1 MQNIIGDELQISD
14 KEYQMKTGKILV
26 VGGYGYV
33 GRTICTVL
41 ANQFPGRVIAAGRD
55 IRKAEKLSQETGSKV
70 LPFALD
76 VFDPDADID
85 KALEGVSLVIMC
97 LDQPGT
103 RIVEQIIRRGIDYI
117 DITAA
122 SGFLSALDQFD
133 EPAKESGSSVVL
145 SVGLEPGLTN
155 LLAAYAAK
163 ALDIVHHIDI
173 FVMLGMGDAHG
184 DAAIRWTLENI
195 NTDFTVLEKGIEKS
209 VRSLEDAKRTRLP
222 EIGERTAYRFDF
234 PDQHSL
240 PKTLGVD
247 SLSSRLCF
255 DIESV
260 TNTFAALKTLGILRI
275 LYHRRAMDIVVK
287 LLKSLRFGTDLFVL
301 KVEASGRKKGEDMR
315 IDAAIRG
322 AGEAQQTGL
331 VAAEVARRLY
341 SDGCPAGVFH
351 IEQLFEPQEFIHSID
366 GITFLPGVEQ

>member
-1 MQNIIGDELQISD
+1 
-14 KEYQMKTGKILV
+14 MKTGKILV

-33 GRTICTVL
+33 GRTISIIL
-41 ANQFPGRVIAAGRD
+41 ASQFPSRVIGAGRD
-55 IRKAEKLSQETGSKV
+55 IRKAEKLSQETSGKV
-70 LPFALD
+70 LPLALD
-76 VFDPDADID
+76 VFDPDANIE
-85 KALEGVSLVIMC
+85 KVLEGVSLVIMC
-97 LDQPGT
+97 LDQPDT
-103 RIVEQIIRRGIDYI
+103 RIIEQIIQKGVDYI
-117 DITAA
+117 DATAT
-122 SGFLSALDQFD
+122 SGFLASLEKFD
-133 EPAKESGSSVVL
+133 GLAKESGSSVVL

-195 NTDFTVLEKGIEKS
+195 DTEFTVLEKGSEKS
-209 VRSLEDAKRTRLP
+209 VRSFEDAKRTMLP
-222 EIGERTAYRFDF
+222 GIGERTAYRFDF

-260 TNTFAALKTLGILRI
+260 TNIFAALKAMGILRI
-275 LYHRRAMDIVVK
+275 LRCKRARDLAVK
-287 LLKSLRFGTDLFVL
+287 FLKNMHFGTDQFVL

-315 IDAAIRG
+315 IDTTIRG
-322 AGEAQQTGL
+322 TGEAHQTGL

-341 SDGCPAGVFH
+341 SDGGPVGVFH

>member
-1 MQNIIGDELQISD
+1 
-14 KEYQMKTGKILV
+14 MKTGKILV

-33 GRTICTVL
+33 GRTISTIL
-41 ANQFPGRVIAAGRD
+41 ANQFPRRVIAAGRD
-55 IRKAEKLSQETGSKV
+55 IRKAEKLSQETSGKV
-70 LPFALD
+70 LPLALD
-76 VFDPDADID
+76 VFDPDANIE
-85 KALEGVSLVIMC
+85 KVLEGVSLVIMC
-97 LDQPGT
+97 LDQTDT
-103 RIVEQIIRRGIDYI
+103 RIVERIIQNGVDYI
-117 DITAA
+117 DITAS
-122 SGFLSALDQFD
+122 SGFLASLEKFD
-133 EPAKESGSSVVL
+133 GPAKESGSSVIL

-155 LLAAYAAK
+155 LLAACAAK
-163 ALDIVHHIDI
+163 TLDNVHHIDI

-195 NTDFTVLEKGIEKS
+195 NTDFTVLEKGTEKS
-209 VRSLEDAKRTRLP
+209 VRSFEDAKRTRLP
-222 EIGERTAYRFDF
+222 GVGERTAYRFDF

-255 DIESV
+255 DLESV
-260 TNTFAALKTLGILRI
+260 TNTFAALKTMGVLRI
-275 LYHRRAMDIVVK
+275 LRCRKAKDLVVA
-287 LLKSLRFGTDLFVL
+287 LLKRLRFGTDLFVL

-315 IDAAIRG
+315 VNIAIRG
-322 AGEAQQTGL
+322 AGEAHQTGV

-366 GITFLPGVEQ
+366 GITFLSGVEQ

>member
-1 MQNIIGDELQISD
+1 
-14 KEYQMKTGKILV
+14 MKTGKILV
-26 VGGYGYV
+26 IGGYGYV
-33 GRTICTVL
+33 GRTISTVL
-41 ANQFPGRVIAAGRD
+41 ANQFPRRVIAAGRN
-55 IRKAEKLSQETGSKV
+55 IRKAEKLSQKTSGKV
-70 LPFALD
+70 LPLALD
-76 VFDPDADID
+76 VFDPDADIA
-85 KALEGVSLVIMC
+85 KALKGVSLVIMC
-97 LDQPGT
+97 LDQPDT
-103 RIVEQIIRRGIDYI
+103 RIVEQIIQKGVDYI
-117 DITAA
+117 DITASSSFLA
-122 SGFLSALDQFD
+122 SLEKFD
-133 EPAKESGSSVVL
+133 GLAKESGSSVIL

-155 LLAAYAAK
+155 LLAAYAVR
-163 ALDIVHHIDI
+163 ALDNVDHIDI
-173 FVMLGMGDAHG
+173 FVMLGMGDTHG

-195 NTDFTVLEKGIEKS
+195 NAEFTVFEKGSEKP
-209 VRSLEDAKRTRLP
+209 VRSFEDAKRTKLP
-222 EIGERTAYRFDF
+222 GIGERTAYRFDF

-260 TNTFAALKTLGILRI
+260 TNTFAALKTMRILRI
-275 LYHRRAMDIVVK
+275 LRRRRVGDFAVK
-287 LLKSLRFGTDLFVL
+287 LLKNMHFGTDQFVL

-322 AGEAQQTGL
+322 AGEAHQTGL

-351 IEQLFEPQEFIHSID
+351 IEQLFEPQEFIHSVD